1 MVKHP
6 FAGELTRRIEFF
18 ENVTVT
24 NTAGEPI
31 QTPQSLGKRWAKR
44 VDATGTQEDDGRII
58 GLGVCR
64 YLVRFDSE
72 LFSKGSAL
80 LIKDFEDEYWQVAGP
95 PSIHG
100 GRKRYMEFKCRKR
113 GGN

>member
-1 MVKHP
+1 MDIP
-6 FAGELTRRIEFF
+6 NAGELNRRIEFF

-31 QTPQSLGKRWAKR
+31 ETPNSLGKRFAKR
-44 VDATGTQEDDGRII
+44 VDATGSEDDDGRLI

-64 YLVRFDSE
+64 FQVRFDAT
-72 LFSKGSAL
+72 LFTKGSKL
-80 LIKDFEDEYWQVAGP
+80 FIQDFENGKWEVAGP
-95 PSIHG
+95 PSLMD

-113 GGN
+113 GEN